1 MFNKF
6 KVIYKRFK
14 LDKILKKN
22 IQSIKIDKST
32 KLLEEFFIISKNE
45 ILKKSKVAIS
55 KKCLLNC
62 NIIFEKDSGEISI
75 GERCYIGGGTNL
87 ISINSI
93 EIGDDVT
100 ISWGCT
106 IYDHNSH
113 SVNWYERKNDTLQSI
128 EDINNGFDFIQNK
141 NWNVVKSAPIKI
153 KDKVWIGFD
162 VVILKGVTIGEGAV
176 IGARS
181 VVTKD
186 VLPYTVVAGNP
197 AKVVKTLKKENE
209 L

>member
-1 MFNKF
+1 MINKI
-6 KVIYKRFK
+6 KIIYKKIKFNQ
-14 LDKILKKN
+14 ILKEN
-22 IQSIKIDKST
+22 INSIKIDKST
-32 KLLEEFFIISKNE
+32 KLLDDFNIIAKNVNLRKSKVLISKN
-45 ILKKSKVAIS
+45 
-55 KKCLLNC
+55 CMLNC
-62 NIIFEKDSGEISI
+62 NIIFEKNSGKVNI
-75 GERCYIGGGTNL
+75 GERCYIGAGTNL

-93 EIGDDVT
+93 EIGNDVT

-113 SVNWYERKNDTLQSI
+113 SVNWSERKNDTLQSI

-197 AKVVKTLKKENE
+197 AMVVKTLKKEND